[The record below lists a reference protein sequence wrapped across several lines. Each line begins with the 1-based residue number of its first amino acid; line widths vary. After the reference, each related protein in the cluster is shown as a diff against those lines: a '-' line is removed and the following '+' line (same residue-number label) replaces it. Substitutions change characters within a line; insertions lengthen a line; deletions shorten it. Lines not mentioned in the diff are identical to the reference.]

1 MNPEN
6 KGDLIT
12 DIETICRLAN
22 EGKAVIYRGGRTP
35 AAFIQNFQAR
45 FLYNEIQ
52 RQLIYQYK
60 KDTNVKSTR

>member
-1 MNPEN
+1 MPAVKPEN

-12 DIETICRLAN
+12 DIETICKLAN

-52 RQLIYQYK
+52 KQLIYHYK
-60 KDTNVKSTR
+60 KDGTKI